1 MSTAI
6 GQPGRLCPLICVLL
20 SVVSGPV
27 INKFKSIE
35 WEWGMVVRTSGGWD
49 GKILGLGPAWA
60 THAVRLSETMGNV
73 RA

>member
-6 GQPGRLCPLICVLL
+6 CQPGHLYPLICVLL

-49 GKILGLGPAWA
+49 RKIPGFGASLGYAC
-60 THAVRLSETMGNV
+60 RETV
-73 RA
+73 